1 MGVPCPAN
9 RFLFNGDI
17 CDRGEHATEIWA
29 LLSGKPGGGSHREET
44 PETTGRN
51 GGGKNG
57 FKNGCDFV
65 WKNDVGSLKF
75 MVDDLIG
82 CRNLVSEMFFCLL
95 VCN

>member
-57 FKNGCDFV
+57 FKNGCDLDMSF
-65 WKNDVGSLKF
+65 L
-75 MVDDLIG
+75 
-82 CRNLVSEMFFCLL
+82 FCLEKMML
-95 VCN
+95 EV